1 LSVLGR
7 YVPQLEFLRVLL
19 ADEPVLEAH
28 AAYYQRLLAKDQD
41 EAAAIVDDSLQTQAL
56 DAVYDEVL
64 IPALVAAKR
73 DREQGAL
80 AAEDLQF
87 IVQATRAIIE
97 DMGAQS
103 LPLAPAPAADPA
115 GDAADARRPPVPLIG
130 CPARDEVDEL
140 ALLMFRQ
147 LLEPLRY
154 TLEVL
159 SAEALTA
166 AGFSLVE
173 QHRAE
178 LVCIAAL
185 PPGGTARIRYLCK
198 RLRARSPAC
207 KIVVGRWGSRGDH
220 NEHRALLLAAGAD
233 QVGMTLQES
242 RNHVMHLGRLRSV
255 REQQALPNGT
265 YRSL

>member
-1 LSVLGR
+1 
-7 YVPQLEFLRVLL
+7 
-19 ADEPVLEAH
+19 
-28 AAYYQRLLAKDQD
+28 
-41 EAAAIVDDSLQTQAL
+41 
-56 DAVYDEVL
+56 VL

-115 GDAADARRPPVPLIG
+115 GDAADARRPLVPLIG

-207 KIVVGRWGSRGDH
+207 KIMVGRWGFRGDRD
-220 NEHRALLLAAGAD
+220 EHRALLLAAGAD

-242 RNHVMHLGRLRSV
+242 RNHVMHLAPLLSV
-255 REQQALPNGT
+255 REPQALPNGT